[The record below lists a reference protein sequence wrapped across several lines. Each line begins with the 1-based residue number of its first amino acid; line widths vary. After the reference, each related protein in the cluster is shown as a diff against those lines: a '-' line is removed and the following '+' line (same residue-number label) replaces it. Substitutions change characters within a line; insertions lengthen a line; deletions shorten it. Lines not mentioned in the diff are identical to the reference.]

1 MEALAHG
8 IKEVEQLG
16 DDDILT
22 QAHEFFGLYYFIQ
35 GLFNEAKVFF
45 KRATESFE
53 TSHKKKLLNPSGPVY
68 LSYCEAFLGQFHS
81 AIGTLD
87 YYRRMAIEMSD
98 HGLATNLRARLGII
112 LAMIN
117 RTKEASYHLS
127 GALHE
132 ATKTENVLAKYAAKG
147 GISYLHY
154 KEGRLN
160 EAREWLA
167 DALLEGTSAGI
178 IRSYY
183 SPVLLEMLFEFDQ
196 RNIKPISQ
204 ISFQRELRRIMLGPN
219 LYMRGVACRL
229 KAKELLAHEAE
240 DAIIESELTTSEDY
254 LQKSGDPVQLAKTL
268 LEWARLMLRRGDQEK
283 ARVFAQKSWKG
294 FSGYGDVFYPDDLR
308 HLLMATGSVQL
319 EKNWHDELLNN
330 FLSMIE
336 ELVPTTDF
344 DHLLTRVVSSTN
356 RFFGAER
363 GGIFWFKYKQIQKRP
378 KLRAAHNLLEADVN
392 HDEFANNM
400 ELVIKAFQSK
410 IPQVVRRDEKNL
422 EPNQVKAALAL
433 PLTVSGRTRG
443 VLYHD
448 NSYVKDCF
456 DQFD

>member
-1 MEALAHG
+1 MPAYSKTQDRLVGELAMFR
-8 IKEVEQLG
+8 Q
-16 DDDILT
+16 
-22 QAHEFFGLYYFIQ
+22 
-35 GLFNEAKVFF
+35 
-45 KRATESFE
+45 
-53 TSHKKKLLNPSGPVY
+53 
-68 LSYCEAFLGQFHS
+68 
-81 AIGTLD
+81 
-87 YYRRMAIEMSD
+87 RMAESYSFLKSGDRVTHTTDLLMFINWTRT
-98 HGLATNLRARLGII
+98 LATC
-112 LAMIN
+112 
-117 RTKEASYHLS
+117 T
-127 GALHE
+127 
-132 ATKTENVLAKYAAKG
+132 
-147 GISYLHY
+147 
-154 KEGRLN
+154 
-160 EAREWLA
+160 
-167 DALLEGTSAGI
+167 
-178 IRSYY
+178 
-183 SPVLLEMLFEFDQ
+183 
-196 RNIKPISQ
+196 
-204 ISFQRELRRIMLGPN
+204 
-219 LYMRGVACRL
+219 
-229 KAKELLAHEAE
+229 
-240 DAIIESELTTSEDY
+240 
-254 LQKSGDPVQLAKTL
+254 QKSGDPVQLAKTL